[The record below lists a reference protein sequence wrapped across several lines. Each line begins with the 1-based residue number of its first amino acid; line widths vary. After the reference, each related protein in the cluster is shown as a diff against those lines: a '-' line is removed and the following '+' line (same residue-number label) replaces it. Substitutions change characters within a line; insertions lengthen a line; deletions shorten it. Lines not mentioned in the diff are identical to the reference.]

1 MKKNILCLIP
11 IKEEHKARLES
22 IAGSD
27 YAFTYMTPPTVTE
40 EEIAQAEIIFGN
52 PSPALL
58 SKAGALKW
66 IQLSSAGADAYA
78 KEGVL
83 PADTFLTNC
92 TGAYGTS
99 VSEHMLAV
107 TFALIR
113 HLPEYGRNQVD
124 HNWHMEGPVISIE
137 GSTIAILGLGDI
149 GGAYAKKVKALG
161 ATTLGVRRTLKEKP
175 DYLDEQFTIDEL
187 DSVLPRADIVAMVLP
202 GGAATENLM
211 DERRLRLMK
220 KGSYLLNDGRGNAI
234 DFDAL
239 KTVLKEGHLGGVALD
254 VTNPEPLPADDELW
268 DYRNV
273 LITPHIAGQFLL
285 AKTVENIV
293 DICAGNLSAYL
304 KGEELSHQVNR
315 KTGY

>member
-1 MKKNILCLIP
+1 MKKSILCLIP
-11 IKEEHKARLES
+11 NKEEHKARLEA
-22 IAGSD
+22 IAGDD
-27 YAFTYMTPPTVTE
+27 YSFTYDTFSAVTE
-40 EEIAQAEIIFGN
+40 EEIAKAEIILGK

-58 SKAGALKW
+58 SKAKALKW
-66 IQLSSAGADAYA
+66 LQLPTAGADAYVG
-78 KEGVL
+78 EGIL
-83 PADTFLTNC
+83 PAETLLTNC
-92 TGAYGTS
+92 SGAYGTS

-113 HLPEYGRNQVD
+113 HLPEYGRNQTE
-124 HNWHMEGPVISIE
+124 HIWRTEGPVISIE

-149 GGAYAKKVKALG
+149 GGAYARKVKALG
-161 ATTLGVRRTLKEKP
+161 ATTIGVRRTPKEKP
-175 DYLDEQFTIDEL
+175 EYLDEQFTIEEL
-187 DSVLPRADIVAMVLP
+187 DLVLPRADIVAMVLP
-202 GGAATENLM
+202 GGTATENLM

-239 KTVLKEGHLGGVALD
+239 KKVLKEGHLGGVALD

-268 DYRNV
+268 GYRNV

-285 AKTVENIV
+285 AKTLENVV
-293 DICAGNLSAYL
+293 DICADNLSAYL